1 MTKLRP
7 RGPQSQ
13 SAAVPR
19 WYWLA
24 YLTGGWGLAMSG
36 MMSFL
41 VPLRAD
47 QLGMSVG
54 LIGLLLG
61 VKGATEAVVS
71 IPIGG
76 LIDRIGPRASFL
88 MGTSGA
94 AIVGVIHVAA
104 TSIVALIVLQVALG
118 VLRPLGWVGAQSY
131 VSGLRDGVGA
141 ATDTGRLSF
150 FATAAQIVAPLLM
163 GFGAELFGLR
173 EAFYV
178 FSLYCGLFFLLGV
191 LLPRG
196 SDSRSSGATERRG
209 FVQGLGLFSRRG
221 VRVVMLLSG
230 ARLWINVAWLSFFPI
245 IMVSAG
251 TSVSAAGAV
260 ISAMAVVGTLLSPT
274 TGWLARRFRV
284 EHICAFSLTCSAVGV
299 AAAPALDTLP
309 GAFASAFLVGIGQGM
324 SLPTILVLLGLA
336 VPLDQ
341 RGLALGLR
349 ASVNQTAAAG
359 APPAVALIIGLSA
372 ASVAFPV
379 VAGLGSLLIV
389 GALVTSRL
397 NSS

>member
-1 MTKLRP
+1 MTKVRSTEP
-7 RGPQSQ
+7 VNRATP
-13 SAAVPR
+13 VPR

-24 YLTGGWGLAMSG
+24 YVTGGWGLAMSG

-47 QLGMSVG
+47 ELGMSLG

-61 VKGATEAVVS
+61 VKGATEASVG

-88 MGTSGA
+88 MGTGGA
-94 AIVGVIHVAA
+94 AIVGIVHVFA
-104 TSIVALIVLQVALG
+104 TSIVALILLQIALG

-131 VSGLRDGVGA
+131 VSGLRDGVDA

-150 FATAAQIVAPLLM
+150 FATGAQIVAPLLI
-163 GFGAELFGLR
+163 GFGADIFGLR
-173 EAFYV
+173 QAFYV
-178 FSLYCGLFFLLGV
+178 FSLYCVVFFLLGIA
-191 LLPRG
+191 LPKG
-196 SDSRSSGATERRG
+196 SDSRSAGATERRG

-230 ARLWINVAWLSFFPI
+230 ARLWINVAWLSFFPVL
-245 IMVSAG
+245 MVSAG

-260 ISAMAVVGTLLSPT
+260 VSAMAVVATLLSPT

-284 EHICAFSLTCSAVGV
+284 ERICAFSLACSAVGV

-309 GAFASAFLVGIGQGM
+309 GAFATAFLVGIGQGM

-359 APPAVALIIGLSA
+359 APPAVAVIIGLSA

-389 GALVTSRL
+389 AALVTSRS
-397 NSS
+397 NAP